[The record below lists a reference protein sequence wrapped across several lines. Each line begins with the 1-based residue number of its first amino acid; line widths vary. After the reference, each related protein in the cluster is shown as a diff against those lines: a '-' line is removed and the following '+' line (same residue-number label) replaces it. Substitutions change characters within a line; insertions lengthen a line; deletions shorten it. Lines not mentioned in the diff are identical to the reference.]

1 MIIGI
6 TGKSGSGK
14 SYASEILAKSLNL
27 KHIDIDKISH
37 EVLSYPETV
46 NFLKTEFGDLV
57 FDNDVLNRK
66 TLGKIVF
73 NDNIKLEK
81 LNNFC
86 QSLIEN
92 KLDGII
98 QENKNIILDYALL
111 PLLKN
116 FNDCDVKILLTA
128 DFETRLRRVQTR
140 ENITKEYFLSRD
152 NSVLNYDKKMFDYVL
167 ENANIKDIE
176 TLATKLKEELWSE
189 KQQS

>member
-176 TLATKLKEELWSE
+176 TLATKLKEEL
-189 KQQS
+189 